1 MKMGNVEDASKK
13 ESEASLAEIWLR
25 GVGGWVGIGGGS
37 RRRLERAWG
46 IRGYDMI
53 EAKAQER

>member
-1 MKMGNVEDASKK
+1 MKMGNVEDASTK

-46 IRGYDMI
+46 IRG
-53 EAKAQER
+53 